1 MPSRKDQLHSY
12 QFMLQRTISALVM
25 RETDPAQSP
34 LRRGVGAAFVGV
46 MVTVIVAAAFGIY
59 GLLTKAGNA
68 QWKVQG
74 AVVVEKETGAPF
86 VYLNGKLVPTLNYT
100 SALLLA
106 GRTPPQTFTVPSN
119 SLAGVA
125 RDLTRGIP
133 GAPGGL
139 PPAKKVLGGP
149 WTACALPATDVA
161 GGATVTTVLAVG
173 QPADR
178 ATGGALA
185 TVGDLGLY
193 VRDASE
199 GGQFLIWHGHRYRLS
214 GATVP
219 TALFASGTRPVSVGS
234 AWLDTLPEAD
244 PISDLLV
251 PHLGGR
257 STAVADQRIGD
268 VVVDRRTTGDV
279 TYLVLADGLAR
290 LTPLQLDLLRAARRV
305 NSVTLQPAK
314 IAAAEKSDQF
324 VSDSPADQ
332 QAPEQTPRLAITSAT
347 SGICAEFGGAAAG
360 TPVLRVAADASRA
373 VSGPP
378 TGSRTSAGAALADV
392 VAVPGGSVGVARS
405 LEGGVYSLV
414 TDVGVRFPVQSAEV
428 LGTLGYSASDATAL
442 PAAVL
447 NRIPSGPVLS
457 KTAAVEARTA
467 TN

>member
-12 QFMLQRTISALVM
+12 QFMVQRTISALVM

-34 LRRGVGAAFVGV
+34 LRRGIGAAFVGV

-59 GLLTKAGNA
+59 GLLTKTGNA
-68 QWKVQG
+68 EWKVEG
-74 AVVVEKETGAPF
+74 AVVVEKGTGAPF

-106 GRTPPQTFTVPSN
+106 GRTPPQTFTVSSN

-139 PPAKKVLGGP
+139 PAAKNVLGGA

-173 QPADR
+173 QPATQ
-178 ATGGALA
+178 ATGGALT
-185 TVGDLGLY
+185 TVMGDLSLY

-244 PISDLLV
+244 PITDLLV
-251 PHLGGR
+251 PHLGR
-257 STAVADQRIGD
+257 QSTAVADRRIGD
-268 VVVDRRTTGDV
+268 IVVDHRDTGDV
-279 TYLVLADGLAR
+279 NYLVLADGLAR
-290 LTPLQLDLLRAARRV
+290 LTPLQLDLLRAARQI
-305 NSVTLQPAK
+305 NSVTLQPAE
-314 IAAAEKSDQF
+314 IAAAKKSDQL
-324 VSDSPADQ
+324 VSDSPADR
-332 QAPEQTPRLAITSAT
+332 QAPEQIPRLATTSAT
-347 SGICAEFGGAAAG
+347 SGICAEFGGRTG

-373 VSGPP
+373 TAGTP
-378 TGSRTSAGAALADV
+378 TGSRTSGGAALADV

-405 LEGGVYSLV
+405 LESGTYSLV
-414 TDVGVRFPVQSAEV
+414 TDVGIQFPVESAEV
-428 LGTLGYSASDATAL
+428 LGTLGYSTSDATAL

-447 NRIPSGPVLS
+447 NRIPSGPALT
-457 KTAAVEARTA
+457 KAGAAKARTSG
-467 TN
+467 N